1 MCRGGKNF
9 LRNRAFLL
17 AFAVPILVILVWQV
31 EDILQRR
38 HSQSQPLVN
47 GLSHGYS
54 CPSQRAIST
63 CCLLSLKVFSA
74 VSALKIFSMASC
86 DDVAIPWLLQ
96 NKTKLGA
103 SFDEVRCSALCLTV
117 PCNFVLI
124 HFAAPQGGKGV
135 C

>member
-9 LRNRAFLL
+9 LRNCALVL
-17 AFAVPILVILVWQV
+17 AFAAPILVIFVWQV

-47 GLSHGYS
+47 GLSHGCS
-54 CPSQRAIST
+54 CPSLHTISA
-63 CCLLSLKVFSA
+63 CCLLSLKVSA

-103 SFDEVRCSALCLTV
+103 SFDEVHRVVLCLTV
-117 PCNFVLI
+117 PRNFVLI
-124 HFAAPQGGKGV
+124 HFAVPQGGKGV

>member
-9 LRNRAFLL
+9 LRNCALVL
-17 AFAVPILVILVWQV
+17 AFAAPILVIFVWQV

-47 GLSHGYS
+47 GLSHGCS
-54 CPSQRAIST
+54 CSSLHTISA
-63 CCLLSLKVFSA
+63 CCLLSLIGSA

-117 PCNFVLI
+117 PCIFVLI